1 MKKRLAAGGLA
12 LSLLAILGIGTAA
25 YFVADGRAVNEITT
39 GTIDLTLTETIN
51 GAVIDATAL
60 EGIMPGQVVDQ
71 MADIENAGN
80 HPFWTRAR
88 YEVTITAADGT
99 TELPAALKDGTPVI
113 TFGAGEGWLD
123 GGDGWYYCP
132 DIVPVG
138 TSVTP
143 FREVTFAAGAG
154 NEYQGCDISIAV
166 DAQAVQSDNNTP
178 DSGSVLEVKGW
189 PETETP

>member
-39 GTIDLTLTETIN
+39 GTIDLTLT
-51 GAVIDATAL
+51 
-60 EGIMPGQVVDQ
+60 
-71 MADIENAGN
+71 AGN

-99 TELPAALKDGTPVI
+99 TALPAALKDGTPVI

-138 TSVTP
+138 ESVTP